1 MVGGAYGARH
11 ASSQSLRTDMEYL
24 FSARLVGL
32 GGAAGMFA
40 VLGKLQSPLQMIFDF
55 RQGLA
60 GESLARRL
68 AVIMHRMWVDGT
80 EFRWAREVARACY
93 LGLEGW
99 LESRYY
105 SRFFRG
111 DLLGNSVNEAQAR
124 ALPESFFDV
133 PDLLRA
139 ARRIGE

>member
-1 MVGGAYGARH
+1 MPREN

-60 GESLARRL
+60 GELLEVGIAAVLDLVPGQCSISLLILDLALDVGPVRGRRR
-68 AVIMHRMWVDGT
+68 VG
-80 EFRWAREVARACY
+80 
-93 LGLEGW
+93 
-99 LESRYY
+99 
-105 SRFFRG
+105 
-111 DLLGNSVNEAQAR
+111 
-124 ALPESFFDV
+124 P
-133 PDLLRA
+133 
-139 ARRIGE
+139 